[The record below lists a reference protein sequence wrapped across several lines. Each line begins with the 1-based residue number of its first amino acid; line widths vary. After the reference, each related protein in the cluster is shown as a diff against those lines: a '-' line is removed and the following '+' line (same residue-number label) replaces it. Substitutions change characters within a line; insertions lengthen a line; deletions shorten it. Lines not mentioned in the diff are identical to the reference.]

1 MNTTLSQSGANEGEF
16 CVCSEIFT
24 DFVLPLEDVDAP
36 PHRGVAVNWG
46 GGGGGVVLV
55 LQN

>member
-46 GGGGGVVLV
+46 GGGGGGGSS
-55 LQN
+55 